1 LHEELLHFFQRWI
14 QAHCLSTLPFPY
26 YFPVKRYLGCS

>member
-14 QAHCLSTLPFPY
+14 QEHCLSTLPFPY